1 MPPNGCG
8 FERTLSS
15 FLVMSSGTWLL
26 VAVPATVLSLPQPQI
41 TVEIGQKQGA
51 LPFFLVRDQYLN
63 SQQDRQ
69 VYLSVD
75 EPFFSSIASDILGE
89 SPSSSLNTSAGNSP
103 NYSPSK
109 TVEDWLMGIA
119 QAALDVALEGTEA
132 AQMSLVIT
140 DDETVHRLNAQFRGL
155 DEVTDVLS
163 FSADHP
169 GHWEG
174 EDEPPEDAG
183 GFDFVMPPDE
193 PSQLGEV
200 IVSYPQAKR
209 QADERGVPLAHELA
223 LLVVHGVLHLTGHDH
238 LETEETMLMQS
249 KERTALA
256 ALNISL

>member
-1 MPPNGCG
+1 M
-8 FERTLSS
+8 
-15 FLVMSSGTWLL
+15 
-26 VAVPATVLSLPQPQI
+26 
-41 TVEIGQKQGA
+41 A
-51 LPFFLVRDQYLN
+51 LPFVSVRDLYLN

-75 EPFFSSIASDILGE
+75 EPFSSGITSDILGE
-89 SPSSSLNTSAGNSP
+89 SPGSSLGTSASKSP
-103 NYSPSK
+103 RDS
-109 TVEDWLMGIA
+109 VEDWLMGIA
-119 QAALDVALEGTEA
+119 QAALNVALEGTEA

-163 FSADHP
+163 FSTDHP

-174 EDEPPEDAG
+174 KDEPPEDTD
-183 GFDFVMPPDE
+183 GFNFVMPPDE

-238 LETEETMLMQS
+238 LETAETTLMQS

-256 ALNISL
+256 ALNISI